1 MMITNIY
8 RLKDGSLMKLRL
20 TMSIQLIC
28 DRIEIQM
35 HIHLIHVSEV
45 LSTLLI
51 CQ

>member
-1 MMITNIY
+1 MMITNY

-35 HIHLIHVSEV
+35 HIHLIHVSKF